1 MFHSDMTVVIDSV
14 YKLEVDPDPKY
25 AEKLARALELLGD
38 NYLLAEPI
46 RRLEN
51 EYKR

>member
-25 AEKLARALELLGD
+25 AEKLARALEILGD
-38 NYLLAEPI
+38 KYLLAEPI